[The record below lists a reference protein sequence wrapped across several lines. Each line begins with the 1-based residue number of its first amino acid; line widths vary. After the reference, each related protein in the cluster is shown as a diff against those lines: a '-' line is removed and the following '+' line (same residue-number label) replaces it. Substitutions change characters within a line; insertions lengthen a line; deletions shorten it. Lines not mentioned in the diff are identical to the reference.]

1 MLGAMA
7 FRAVLQYSSIVID
20 FFATAAHSRG
30 IGTRMIEEI
39 TYLIRRNGVKYCIL
53 GSTPKAKKFYMHR
66 GFWRL
71 QDAVEEFREPE
82 GILDEF
88 PRSVRSVGSVRRPL
102 DIEEDAEVPVLIWI
116 A

>member
-39 TYLIRRNGVKYCIL
+39 TNLIRRNGVKYCIL
-53 GSTPKAKKFYMHR
+53 GSTAKVVKFYMHR

-71 QDAVEEFREPE
+71 QDALDVFRAEDQ
-82 GILDEF
+82 LREF
-88 PRSVRSVGSVRRPL
+88 PRTRIHSVRHAL
-102 DIEEDAEVPVLIWI
+102 EIEDDATIPVLIWI

>member
-1 MLGAMA
+1 M
-7 FRAVLQYSSIVID
+7 ID
-20 FFATAAHSRG
+20 EIKRL
-30 IGTRMIEEI
+30 IKEEF
-39 TYLIRRNGVKYCIL
+39 LRVKYCIL